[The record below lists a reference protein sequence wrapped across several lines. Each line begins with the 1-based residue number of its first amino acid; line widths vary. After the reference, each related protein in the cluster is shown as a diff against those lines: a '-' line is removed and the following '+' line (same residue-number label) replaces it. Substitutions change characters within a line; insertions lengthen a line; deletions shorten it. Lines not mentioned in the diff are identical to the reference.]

1 MKLPDGASFV
11 DKDGKR
17 RTSARIRWWVDSTRA
32 DLTELSMKPLDEKYK
47 NSAVPDEV
55 RRRYF
60 HGEGARPVFFGH
72 YWLKGKPQLLRRN
85 VCCLDYSVAAGGCLA
100 CYRFD

>member
-32 DLTELSMKPLDEKYK
+32 DLTELSMEPLDEKYF
-47 NSAVPDEV
+47 NFNRDCTCVLIGDPV
-55 RRRYF
+55 GRRA
-60 HGEGARPVFFGH
+60 E
-72 YWLKGKPQLLRRN
+72 LKTL
-85 VCCLDYSVAAGGCLA
+85 
-100 CYRFD
+100 